1 MSYDLRDINNVRIV
15 AVAKKLD
22 MKLGFRGEHIHG
34 ECPFRFPND
43 GVHEPLSLVF
53 DKNSNAFRCSAC
65 GNRGTAFDLVCQIA
79 HIGPSEAIEWIGKN
93 FCLPG
98 VAAGASR
105 ASTPAADANSEEAAE
120 PKAAPPTLSEL
131 YADFLR
137 LLGEPSPDAIAY
149 MLSRGIS
156 IATMEKH
163 GVTDIK
169 GYHGTATFL
178 KEKYPPELLRQAGL
192 FDATGKLWFEEY
204 PLILP
209 HFRDGKVAFLQ
220 AHCMG
225 SNRKPRYL
233 RPREAVPFLYNI
245 DVLRLLGDG
254 DSVFLVEGI
263 IDCLAL
269 EERGYP
275 AVGAPSMSAFKPEW
289 VKDFRRLETYLVHCG
304 EEAAERAAH
313 AIAVVFAKSDLSVR
327 SIRLPRGHDVNSFFD
342 EGGTQ
347 PEFEHLVQTV
357 PRIKTA
363 RPVLVAESRAAMA
376 EFLDD
381 LRQHEKRTKATG
393 RSFLGLDTGFPVLSQ
408 ICGGLDALGSGQ
420 VCVVAGPPGVGKTT
434 FCLQTAWQVL
444 ENNEVAVLVV
454 SYNEGRFVLRLKTL
468 CQLSKMA
475 ASSVLR
481 GQIQADRL
489 ASAVEEMSKWGKGF
503 FVVEGSKTTT
513 VEVLRDYCQRVK
525 SITGETRVLLVVDH
539 LEAIPFPDLST
550 RGSAKIEACAAE
562 LNFLSRELAIPIV
575 VVSSTA
581 WRSACSARQD
591 AKAPGDV
598 QYWEDV
604 LLILE
609 QDAETSKQRFLD
621 NEGLAVKLQVAKNR
635 TGHVGSVMFD
645 FFPDCH
651 YFKERGRAVSATEIA
666 DELQHREAKQAPER
680 HLADSRSPTSRPARV

>member
-1 MSYDLRDINNVRIV
+1 MSYDLRDINNVRII

-22 MKLGFRGEHIHG
+22 MKLGFRGEQIHG
-34 ECPFRFPND
+34 ECPFRFAND
-43 GVHEPLSLVF
+43 GIHEPLSLVF
-53 DKNSNAFRCSAC
+53 DKTSNMFRCTAC
-65 GNRGTAFDLVCQIA
+65 GNSGTAFDLVCQVA
-79 HIGPSEAIEWIGKN
+79 HVGPSEAIEWIGKN

-98 VAAGASR
+98 VAGGASR
-105 ASTPAADANSEEAAE
+105 LPSAPGEEKPEEATK
-120 PKAAPPTLSEL
+120 PKPTPPTLSEV

-137 LLGEPSPDAIAY
+137 LLGEPSPDTIAY
-149 MLSRGIS
+149 MQSRGIS
-156 IATMEKH
+156 IATVEKH

-209 HFRDGKVAFLQ
+209 YFRDGKVAFLQ
-220 AHCMG
+220 AHCMD

-233 RPREAVPFLYNI
+233 RPKEAVPFLHNV
-245 DVLRLLGDG
+245 DVLRVLGDG

-263 IDCLAL
+263 IDCLTL
-269 EERGYP
+269 EERGYR

-327 SIRLPRGHDVNSFFD
+327 SIRLPRGHDVNSFFG
-342 EGGTQ
+342 EGGIQ

-363 RPVLVAESRAAMA
+363 RPVLLAESRAAMA

-381 LRQHEKRTKATG
+381 LRQHEKRTKASG

-408 ICGGLDALGSGQ
+408 ICGGLDSLGSGQ
-420 VCVVAGPPGVGKTT
+420 LCVVTGPPGVGKTT

-444 ENNEVAVLVV
+444 ENNEVAVLLA

-503 FVVEGSKTTT
+503 FLVEGNKSTT
-513 VEVLRDYCQRVK
+513 VEILRDYCERVK

-539 LEAIPFPDLST
+539 LEAIPFPDPNT

-562 LNFLSRELAIPIV
+562 LNFLSRELAIPV
-575 VVSSTA
+575 MVVSSTA
-581 WRSACSARQD
+581 ARSACRASQGHNG
-591 AKAPGDV
+591 PGDV
-598 QYWEDV
+598 QYWED
-604 LLILE
+604 LLLVLE
-609 QDAETSKQRFLD
+609 QDVEAGKQRFLE
-621 NEGLAVKLQVAKNR
+621 NEGLAVKVRVAKNR
-635 TGHVGSVMFD
+635 SGHVGAVMFD

-651 YFKERGRAVSATEIA
+651 YFKERGRAVSTTEMPS
-666 DELQHREAKQAPER
+666 EPQPHETKQTPEVHPLEA
-680 HLADSRSPTSRPARV
+680 RSPASKSARA